1 MVKETREK
9 KMRGGLNVRVPG
21 KVRGRS
27 LIRPALIV
35 TPVMALLL
43 AGCGSSS
50 LSSSLSSLNIFDSNK
65 ATTGTAAEGGTA
77 EPTDIECPAVT
88 VRTGASTLMIG
99 GDAKNAEPGVLN
111 LRYQGTIIRT
121 ARECNVTAGVVT
133 MKVGVE
139 GRIIT
144 GPAGGPGS
152 VDVPL
157 RLAVVQEGV
166 NPKPIAS
173 KFVHIPVTIASDND
187 RVTFSHVES
196 DITFPMPVPA
206 GDIDSYIVYVGFDTM
221 AAPDKKAPAAKRKP
235 AAKPA
240 AAKPAAAKP
249 KQG

>member
-1 MVKETREK
+1 
-9 KMRGGLNVRVPG
+9 MRGGRDEQIPGMVKSQSLVRHAF
-21 KVRGRS
+21 
-27 LIRPALIV
+27 IAA
-35 TPVMALLL
+35 PVLAVLL
-43 AGCGSSS
+43 AGCGSSGMLS
-50 LSSSLSSLNIFDSNK
+50 SSSLSSLNIFDSNK
-65 ATTGTAAEGGTA
+65 ATTGTAEDGAA
-77 EPTDIECPAVT
+77 AQSTDIECPGVT

-99 GDAKNAEPGVLN
+99 GDAKGAEPGVLN

-139 GRIIT
+139 GRVIT
-144 GPAGGPGS
+144 GPAGGPGT

-157 RLAVVQEGV
+157 RLAVVLEGV
-166 NPKPIAS
+166 TPKPIVS
-173 KFVHIPVTIASDND
+173 KLVRIPVTIASDND

-206 GDIDSYIVYVGFDTM
+206 GNIDSYIVYVGFDTF
-221 AAPDKKAPAAKRKP
+221 AAQQKPAPAARRKP

-240 AAKPAAAKP
+240 AKP

>member
-1 MVKETREK
+1 
-9 KMRGGLNVRVPG
+9 MRGGSDQQAPG
-21 KVRGRS
+21 KGSGTAKR
-27 LIRPALIV
+27 LALIAA
-35 TPVMALLL
+35 PVLAVLL

-65 ATTGTAAEGGTA
+65 ATTGTAEDGGA
-77 EPTDIECPAVT
+77 AAASDIECPSIT

-99 GDAKNAEPGVLN
+99 SDAKAVDPGVLT
-111 LRYQGTIIRT
+111 LRYQGTILRT

-139 GRIIT
+139 GRVIT
-144 GPAGGPGS
+144 GPAGGPGT

-157 RLAVVQEGV
+157 RLAVVKEGI
-166 NPKPIAS
+166 NPKPIIS
-173 KFVHIPVTIASDND
+173 KLVHIPVTITSDND

-196 DITFPMPVPA
+196 DVTFPMPVPA

-221 AAPDKKAPAAKRKP
+221 AAQQQKKPAPAAKRKP
-235 AAKPA
+235 AAKP
-240 AAKPAAAKP
+240 